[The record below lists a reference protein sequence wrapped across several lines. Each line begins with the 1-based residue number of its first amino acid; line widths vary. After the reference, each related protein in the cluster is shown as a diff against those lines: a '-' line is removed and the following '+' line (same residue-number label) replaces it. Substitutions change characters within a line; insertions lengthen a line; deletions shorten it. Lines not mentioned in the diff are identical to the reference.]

1 MKKYILLYL
10 FCYHFLERSVKF
22 LFDGSPQNII
32 TKKLSDLEQFPKDE
46 KTQKK
51 LNDSKTKIENI
62 LKISKLVYIIQL

>member
-1 MKKYILLYL
+1 M
-10 FCYHFLERSVKF
+10 
-22 LFDGSPQNII
+22 
-32 TKKLSDLEQFPKDE
+32 SDLEPFAKDE

>member
-32 TKKLSDLEQFPKDE
+32 TKKLSDLEQFAKDE

-51 LNDSKTKIENI
+51 PK
-62 LKISKLVYIIQL
+62 

>member
-1 MKKYILLYL
+1 M
-10 FCYHFLERSVKF
+10 
-22 LFDGSPQNII
+22 FDGSPQNII

-62 LKISKLVYIIQL
+62 LKISKLVYIIQLYKRFECETLA